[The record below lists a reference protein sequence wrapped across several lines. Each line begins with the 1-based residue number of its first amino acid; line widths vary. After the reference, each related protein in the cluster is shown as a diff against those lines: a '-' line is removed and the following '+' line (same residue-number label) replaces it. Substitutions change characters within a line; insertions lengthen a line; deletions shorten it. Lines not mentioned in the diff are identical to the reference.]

1 MGSIMSNQQTANYA
15 LRFATFAADLACE
28 FKGGS
33 LGAMVARQASDMIE
47 HAGYIQA
54 LAQEAQ
60 TLNTDDPE
68 EVLDFQANWQ
78 MGMTWWNQMV
88 TTFTRGFDAHTQ
100 RRIKL
105 HMEAFLDEA

>member
-1 MGSIMSNQQTANYA
+1 MGSIMSNQQTADYT
-15 LRFATFAADLACE
+15 LRFATFVADLAYE
-28 FKGGS
+28 FRGGS
-33 LGAMVARQASDMIE
+33 LGAMLTRQALDMFE

-78 MGMTWWNQMV
+78 MGMTWWDQMV
-88 TTFTRGFDAHTQ
+88 ATFTRCLDAHTQ